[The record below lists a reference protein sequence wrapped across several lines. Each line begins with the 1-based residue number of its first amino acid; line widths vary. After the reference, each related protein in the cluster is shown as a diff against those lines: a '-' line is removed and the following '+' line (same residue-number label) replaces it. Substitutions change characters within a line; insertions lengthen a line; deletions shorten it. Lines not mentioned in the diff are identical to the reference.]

1 MTAQEAL
8 ARALETHYMDVLTIE
23 QAIKPPDMD
32 DDDPL
37 GWRSDATAIL
47 AALPDHVLVSRDELA
62 DALWTL
68 MKQGWRVK
76 AEELGWTDLPP
87 NIVADAVIVAI
98 RGEK

>member
-62 DALWTL
+62 KALHRAEVGCRMTWVDSASLHRKDA
-68 MKQGWRVK
+68 KSIIR
-76 AEELGWTDLPP
+76 
-87 NIVADAVIVAI
+87 AVRQA
-98 RGEK
+98 